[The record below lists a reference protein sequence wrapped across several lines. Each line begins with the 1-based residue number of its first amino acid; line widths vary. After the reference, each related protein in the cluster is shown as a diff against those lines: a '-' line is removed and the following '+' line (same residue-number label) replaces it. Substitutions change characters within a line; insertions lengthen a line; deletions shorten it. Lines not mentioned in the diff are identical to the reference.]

1 VLTGAGVSRESGIP
15 TFRDA
20 LEGLWAQY
28 NPQQLATPAAF
39 QRDPKLVWD
48 FYQMRRERARPAQPN
63 PGHHALAQLE
73 RRFPALP
80 IITQNID
87 ELHERA
93 GSTNVI
99 HLHGLLNRNK
109 CMNAC
114 RGEPTL
120 LRADE
125 WKMDDAAGL
134 PRCPHCNA
142 FVRPDVVWFGELL
155 PRDKLAQAEQVI
167 QTTDLMLVI
176 GTSGVVSPAAEMPYF
191 AKQQGAMIIE
201 VNPQRSEITPLAD
214 VWLEA
219 PSGEALPQLLAALEV
234 AE

>member
-1 VLTGAGVSRESGIP
+1 
-15 TFRDA
+15 
-20 LEGLWAQY
+20 
-28 NPQQLATPAAF
+28 
-39 QRDPKLVWD
+39 
-48 FYQMRRERARPAQPN
+48 
-63 PGHHALAQLE
+63 
-73 RRFPALP
+73 
-80 IITQNID
+80 
-87 ELHERA
+87 
-93 GSTNVI
+93 
-99 HLHGLLNRNK
+99 
-109 CMNAC
+109 
-114 RGEPTL
+114 
-120 LRADE
+120 
-125 WKMDDAAGL
+125 
-134 PRCPHCNA
+134 
-142 FVRPDVVWFGELL
+142 VRPDVVWFGELL